1 MKKAHVLGFR
11 ARYLYARGDGNYL
24 YRRPIPHAYRPLAGG
39 RFEFKESLRVKNPA
53 QIPARY
59 GELHAKYDAIFEQF
73 RDGIAL
79 ADQKTPDLSI
89 LKLKAADYKLPYKS
103 VDEQIAEADM
113 GDFQKRMGVW
123 IARGQPEDAGMDA
136 IFGSRPND
144 TTLKQV
150 LEFYEEQ
157 TRSELI
163 GLSKREINKRR
174 NPPRLAID
182 RFIAFMGHDPVAS
195 KITRAK
201 AQEYRSHLI
210 GHIENGEMNA
220 GTANKQIMHIR
231 KVLTHYIDSM
241 GLDFSNPFAGV
252 RFKEEQKTRPAF
264 TVPFIKKNWLEAEDP
279 FSSLNDEARGA
290 LFAML
295 DTGCGAKEISGL
307 DPTEI
312 ILEADVP
319 HIVVQANRHRKL
331 KTTHRGRNIPLV
343 GRSLLAFQANPKG
356 FPSYRRSSGA
366 DALSGVIMKHLK
378 ANKLLETDN
387 HSTYGL
393 RHMFKDR
400 MRKHRIP
407 EGLQNYLM
415 GHKHPTMGAHYGSGF
430 ELGEIKKYL
439 DLLAG
444 DWT

>member
-1 MKKAHVLGFR
+1 M
-11 ARYLYARGDGNYL
+11 
-24 YRRPIPHAYRPLAGG
+24 AGG

-53 QIPARY
+53 QVPARY
-59 GELHAKYDAIFEQF
+59 GELHAKYDAIFEQL

-89 LKLKAADYKLPYKS
+89 LKLKASAYKLPYKS
-103 VDEQIAEADM
+103 VDEQIAQSDM
-113 GDFQKRMGVW
+113 RDMLTRIGVW
-123 IARGQPEDAGMDA
+123 TDLGKPEGPEMDA
-136 IFGSRPND
+136 IFGSKPND

-157 TRSELI
+157 TRAELI
-163 GLSKREINKRR
+163 GLSKRETNKRR
-174 NPPRLAID
+174 GPPRLAID
-182 RFIAFMGHDPVAS
+182 RFIAFVGHDPIVS

-210 GHIENGEMNA
+210 DHIENGEMNE

-231 KVLTHYIDSM
+231 KILTHYIDSM

-252 RFKEEQKTRPAF
+252 RFKEEQKARPAF
-264 TVPFIKKNWLEAEDP
+264 TVPFIKKIWLEADDP
-279 FSSLNDEARGA
+279 FASLNDEASGA

-312 ILEADVP
+312 RLDAEIP
-319 HIVVQANRHRKL
+319 HIVVQPNKHRKL
-331 KTTHRGRNIPLV
+331 KTSHRGRSIPLV
-343 GRSLLAFQANPKG
+343 GQSLLAFQANPNG

-378 ANKLLETDN
+378 TNKLLETDK

-393 RHMFKDR
+393 RHMFMDR
-400 MRKHRIP
+400 MRKHKIP
-407 EGLQNYLM
+407 EELQNYLM
-415 GHKHPTMGAHYGSGF
+415 GHKHPTMGAHYGSGY
-430 ELGEIKKYL
+430 ELADIQSYL
-439 DLLAG
+439 ERLAG
-444 DWT
+444 DWI